1 MESYQQE
8 EAPSDDEP
16 QQYEYVFELNEHD
29 VLW

>member
-1 MESYQQE
+1 MEGYQQE

-16 QQYEYVFELNEHD
+16 QYEYVFELNEHD